1 MSVTETEEK
10 KCRVIQIKK
19 HAEHVNKLCY
29 ITVLYYCGNSHW
41 KCSGLDFVTFKL
53 VPG

>member
-10 KCRVIQIKK
+10 KCRVIQIMK

-29 ITVLYYCGNSHW
+29 ITFYITAETATGSVLD
-41 KCSGLDFVTFKL
+41 LTL
-53 VPG
+53 